1 MTDKALVSIIIPCYQ
16 QGQYLPEAVDSALA
30 QTYSPVEVIV
40 VNDDSPDDT
49 EEIARGYGDRI
60 VYLRRPPS
68 SAGGAA
74 CNSRQNGTG
83 KGRGPSATRNAGIA
97 VARGCYFKF
106 LDADDHLHVEQI
118 AWQMEAIGGR
128 DDCVSLTGVRLY
140 RDGQPEQFI
149 DHVPRARAL
158 LPDLFKPLDWG
169 APIGWLLPAALVR
182 AAGGFDERYRRAEDW
197 DLFTRIGLLG
207 AALKT
212 DARIGCYYRQRPG
225 SLSANRA
232 AWAESQ
238 ARILIDLHDKLRAL
252 NRPDWFGLDLL
263 KFEQGTYQAL
273 VQHGVQDRAVLDG
286 VLRGIFELQRRV
298 GFGDFGWRFRLMARC
313 LGYARAERLRCR
325 VVRTFQ
331 IHPPTTLDTEEWRNA
346 R

>member
-1 MTDKALVSIIIPCYQ
+1 MNDKPLVSVVIPCYKQ
-16 QGQYLPEAVDSALA
+16 AQYLPEAVDSALA
-30 QTYSPVEVIV
+30 QTYAPVEVIV

-49 EEIARGYGDRI
+49 EQVARRYGDRI

-68 SAGGAA
+68 SPALA
-74 CNSRQNGTG
+74 QNGTSS
-83 KGRGPSATRNAGIA
+83 GRGPSATRNSGIA
-97 VARGCYFKF
+97 VARGRYLKF
-106 LDADDHLHVEQI
+106 LDADDHLHAEQI
-118 AWQMEAIGGR
+118 AWQIEAIGGR

-140 RDGQPEQFI
+140 RDGQPRKYL
-149 DHVPRARAL
+149 DHVPRAKSL
-158 LPDLFKPLDWG
+158 LPDLFMPLDWG
-169 APIGWLLPAALVR
+169 APIGWLFPTALVR

-212 DARIGCYYRQRPG
+212 DPRIGCYYRQRPG

-238 ARILIDLHDKLRAL
+238 ACIVIDLHDKLRTL

-273 VQHGVQDRAVLDG
+273 VQHGVQARALLDEL
-286 VLRGIFELQRRV
+286 LRRVFELQRRV
-298 GFGDFGWRFRLMARC
+298 GVGDFGWRFRLMARC
-313 LGYARAERLRCR
+313 LGYARAERVRCR
-325 VVRTFQ
+325 ALRMLK
-331 IHPPTTLDTEEWRNA
+331 IRPPATLDTEEWRTTT
-346 R
+346 